1 MNCPNCGEYVEE
13 GKFCTNCGTELIAE
27 NVSVENQTTSGADEV
42 TQEPAQ
48 QQESQSA
55 SQTTVAKKSG
65 GVDIADYYTKIIK
78 KPSQA
83 IEATANDIVPG
94 IITLIV
100 FALLVGSESYYL
112 MNELSGG
119 YISASFSDDFLVPLL
134 RFALAIVAVVA
145 LTFWGLKFTE
155 DELSFQDV
163 FAKYTAFL
171 IPFVLL
177 FALGFILEVISLPSV
192 PTAIMGV
199 ASNAPLLFIPTL
211 IILNSKKKEYDL
223 LYILIS
229 IFALAYI
236 IRVLL
241 MDALSSMFS

>member
-13 GKFCTNCGTELIAE
+13 GRFCTNCGTELTAE
-27 NVSVENQTTSGADEV
+27 NVSIENQKSDEV
-42 TQEPAQ
+42 SHKPAQ
-48 QQESQSA
+48 QEVQNT
-55 SQTTVAKKSG
+55 SQTAVEEKNG
-65 GVDIADYYTKIIK
+65 GVDIADYYTRIIK

-83 IEATANDIVPG
+83 IEATANDIIPG

-100 FALLVGSESYYL
+100 FALLVGSQSYYL
-112 MNELSGG
+112 MNEMSGG

-134 RFALAIVAVVA
+134 RFALVIVAVIA

-163 FAKYTAFL
+163 FAKYTALL

-177 FALGFILEVISLPSV
+177 FALGFILEVISLPSA

-211 IILNSKKKEYDL
+211 IILNSRKKEYDL
-223 LYILIS
+223 VYILIS

-241 MDALSSMFS
+241 MDALLSMFS

>member
-1 MNCPNCGEYVEE
+1 
-13 GKFCTNCGTELIAE
+13 
-27 NVSVENQTTSGADEV
+27 
-42 TQEPAQ
+42 
-48 QQESQSA
+48 
-55 SQTTVAKKSG
+55 
-65 GVDIADYYTKIIK
+65 
-78 KPSQA
+78 
-83 IEATANDIVPG
+83 
-94 IITLIV
+94 
-100 FALLVGSESYYL
+100 
-112 MNELSGG
+112 
-119 YISASFSDDFLVPLL
+119 
-134 RFALAIVAVVA
+134 AIVAVVA

-177 FALGFILEVISLPSV
+177 FALGFILEIISLPSF

-199 ASNAPLLFIPTL
+199 ESNAPLLFIPTL